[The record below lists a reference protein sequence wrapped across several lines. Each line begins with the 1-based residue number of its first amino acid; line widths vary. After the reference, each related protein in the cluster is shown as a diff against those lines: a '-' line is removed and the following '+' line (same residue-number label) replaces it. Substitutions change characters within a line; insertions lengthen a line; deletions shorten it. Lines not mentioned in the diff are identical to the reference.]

1 MSNFNT
7 ELNIAKEASLIASKI
22 LISNK
27 EKFNKVLSDEGRD
40 IKLKADLESES
51 AIKNILRLIQSIQSL
66 VKNLEQIW
74 N

>member
-27 EKFNKVLSDEGRD
+27 EEFNKVLSDEGRD
-40 IKLKADLESES
+40 IKLKADL
-51 AIKNILRLIQSIQSL
+51 
-66 VKNLEQIW
+66 
-74 N
+74 